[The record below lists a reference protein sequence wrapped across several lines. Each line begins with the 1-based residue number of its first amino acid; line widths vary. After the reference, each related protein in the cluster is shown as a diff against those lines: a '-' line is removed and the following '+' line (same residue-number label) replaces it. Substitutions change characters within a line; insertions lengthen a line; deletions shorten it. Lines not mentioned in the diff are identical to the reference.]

1 MEILSNSPDRPPNG
15 PGGTSPNKKSSPQ
28 GGFSRLGDGI
38 PQRIFA
44 GNPTSRLPRLSPTA
58 RSYSRPLA
66 RSYSSE
72 AQMKGPTPLQSFS
85 MTGSEM

>member
-15 PGGTSPNKKSSPQ
+15 PGSTSPNKKSSPQ
-28 GGFSRLGDGI
+28 GGFSVFGDGI
-38 PQRIFA
+38 PQRVFA
-44 GNPTSRLPRLSPTA
+44 GDPTSQPPLTPPV

>member
-1 MEILSNSPDRPPNG
+1 MVKFI
-15 PGGTSPNKKSSPQ
+15 TS
-28 GGFSRLGDGI
+28 LGDFIKWGRSGPQRSPGPI
-38 PQRIFA
+38 AGQKILPGREDFPQRIRSSR
-44 GNPTSRLPRLSPTA
+44 TSSGD
-58 RSYSRPLA
+58 RSGSEVQSRPRA